1 MQDVTLWPGL
11 YNVPN
16 GAKPFVTKIMLI
28 KWDLAASSPVPG
40 AYSQYLVI
48 FRLEYYEVPP
58 GSKLIVAGLT
68 AASASST
75 IALYTPR
82 DKCDDNQKD
91 ISSFFAHEQQV
102 GYAEWNSV
110 SKSVTLTLREGY
122 NTGLVTNAQGKHAFR
137 FTARSQDLVYL
148 CACTCI

>member
-1 MQDVTLWPGL
+1 MKL
-11 YNVPN
+11 YNVPD
-16 GAKPFVTKIMLI
+16 GAKPFVTRSMLI

-40 AYSQYLVI
+40 AYSQYLVV
-48 FRLEYYEVPP
+48 FRLEYKFQVPP
-58 GSKLIVAGLT
+58 GSKLIVTGLT

-75 IALYTPR
+75 LALYKPR
-82 DKCDDNQKD
+82 DNCDEKQD

-102 GYAEWNSV
+102 GYARWDSV
-110 SKSVTLTLREGY
+110 NKSVTLTLREGY